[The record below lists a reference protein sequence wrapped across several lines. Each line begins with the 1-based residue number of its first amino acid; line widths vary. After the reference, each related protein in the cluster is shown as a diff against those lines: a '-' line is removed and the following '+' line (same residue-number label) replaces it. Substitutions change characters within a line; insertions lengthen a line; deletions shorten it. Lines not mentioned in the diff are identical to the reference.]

1 MTATN
6 GFTRYQKFLLATFVV
21 LWIVLAIK
29 PLYRQDWLLENILV
43 AILVPTGL
51 LIVRY
56 FRLSDFSYTLITVFL
71 ILHIIG
77 AHYTYEHVPFGATI
91 SAWFGA
97 SRNHFDRIVHFSFGF
112 LLAYPIREMFLR
124 IASVRGF
131 WGYMLPL
138 DVTLSC
144 SAIFEIFEWLVA
156 AVVNPQAGLAYLG
169 SQGDIWDAQKDM
181 GLAGLGALITMTLI
195 ALVNWRYDD
204 RFGAEFQDSLRVK
217 NQMPLGE
224 VRLREL
230 IRAREQ
236 RRRGG

>member
-1 MTATN
+1 MNAAD
-6 GFTRYQKFLLATFVV
+6 GFTRYQKGLLGVFVV
-21 LWIVLAIK
+21 LWVALAID
-29 PLYRQDWLLENILV
+29 PWYRQDWLLENILV
-43 AILVPTGL
+43 LVLVPTGL

-56 FRLSDFSYTLITVFL
+56 FRLSNLSYTLITLFL

-77 AHYTYEHVPFGATI
+77 AHYTYEKVPFGGVV
-91 SAWFGA
+91 SAAFGA
-97 SRNHFDRIVHFSFGF
+97 ERNHYDRLVHFSFGF

-131 WGYMLPL
+131 WGYVLPL

-181 GLAGLGALITMTLI
+181 GLAGLGAVITMTLI
-195 ALVNWRYDD
+195 ALVNWRYDEQ
-204 RFGAEFQDSLRVK
+204 FGAEFRDSLRVK

-230 IRAREQ
+230 IKAREQ
-236 RRRGG
+236 RRKR

>member
-1 MTATN
+1 MNAAN
-6 GFTRYQKFLLATFVV
+6 GFTRYQKSLLGVFLV
-21 LWIVLAIK
+21 LWVALAID
-29 PLYRQDWLLENILV
+29 PWYRHDWLLENILV
-43 AILVPTGL
+43 LVLVPAGL
-51 LIVRY
+51 LVVRY
-56 FRLSDFSYTLITVFL
+56 FRLSNLSYTLITLFL

-77 AHYTYEHVPFGATI
+77 AHYTYEKVPFGGVV
-91 SAWFGA
+91 SAAFGA
-97 SRNHFDRIVHFSFGF
+97 ERNHYDRLVHFSFGF
-112 LLAYPIREMFLR
+112 LLAYPVREMFLR

-144 SAIFEIFEWLVA
+144 SAVFEIFEWLVA

-181 GLAGLGALITMTLI
+181 ALAGLGALITMTII
-195 ALVNWRYDD
+195 AWVNWRYDEQ
-204 RFGAEFQDSLRVK
+204 FGAEFRESLRVK

-230 IRAREQ
+230 IKARKQ
-236 RRRGG
+236 RRED